1 VADISSDTRSS
12 PDIVQAETGDERVG
26 LEQERQGLTDTTSS
40 TEDGDLS
47 LGAGRGREGSDGSL
61 ESGSSEH
68 FGGKFINFAFGT
80 REDVSRW

>member
-1 VADISSDTRSS
+1 VADISSNTRSS

-68 FGGKFINFAFGT
+68 FGGQVYKVCFWGE
-80 REDVSRW
+80 REGVSM